1 MKTAPTKVVTG
12 KVRLSYAHLFQ
23 PHASLPGQDPKY
35 SLMLLIPKSDKSTV
49 AKIEAAIEAAKENGK
64 ANWGGKVPAGLKT
77 PLRDG
82 DLERDDPLYKGHY
95 FMNASS
101 KQQPGVVDAQLNKI
115 VDPSEIYSGAYG
127 CASLNFY
134 AYSVNGNKGVGAGL
148 NNVQKVA
155 DGEPLG
161 GRSRAET
168 DFTAVAEDFLS

>member
-82 DLERDDPLYKGHY
+82 DLERDDPL
-95 FMNASS
+95 
-101 KQQPGVVDAQLNKI
+101 
-115 VDPSEIYSGAYG
+115 
-127 CASLNFY
+127 
-134 AYSVNGNKGVGAGL
+134 
-148 NNVQKVA
+148 
-155 DGEPLG
+155 
-161 GRSRAET
+161 
-168 DFTAVAEDFLS
+168 